1 MNLTSAT
8 RRFLGRN
15 LTLEDALPTRM
26 PVYVSSVA
34 YLFGAG
40 ALMGFALLVIT
51 GIIMC
56 LFGPTW
62 YHFSRAGHFVNSMHF
77 WSTQIFFL
85 CLVLH
90 LVTKF
95 LKAAWRD
102 KRWSTWAWGLFSLAV
117 VIFTGL
123 TGFLL
128 QTSWDSQWI
137 AVQAKDAMNAMG
149 IGAFFNTLN
158 TGQVLTLHVAVL
170 PLVAVIFIGIHLL
183 LVRRDGPVKPL
194 PTGTTRPPM
203 LTEPLTGTEAEAQGT
218 GRAKGPDEPTV

>member
-1 MNLTSAT
+1 MFVRSHLVSLLT
-8 RRFLGRN
+8 GR
-15 LTLEDALPTRM
+15 AFRQ
-26 PVYVSSVA
+26 
-34 YLFGAG
+34 FH
-40 ALMGFALLVIT
+40 ALLEHPN
-51 GIIMC
+51 
-56 LFGPTW
+56 LLPLSGPAPGYQW
-62 YHFSRAGHFVNSMHF
+62 KV
-77 WSTQIFFL
+77 
-85 CLVLH
+85 
-90 LVTKF
+90 
-95 LKAAWRD
+95 D

-158 TGQVLTLHVAVL
+158 TGQVLTLHIAVL
-170 PLVAVIFIGIHLL
+170 PLVAVIFIGIHLF